1 MCFLH
6 IGVSSALSVVVIYI
20 YGNTILQYFKL
31 VSLNDL
37 RQNYNTTD
45 IVEDNIDAAND
56 EDSSDSD
63 DNEDSSDSD
72 DNEYSSDSDD
82 EVSSD
87 SDDDR
92 DIINNNKS
100 HLIFSKFMNLTL
112 GIVKIAT
119 IDNNSICKTSNIV
132 SRVFGDVVY
141 VVINGTNVCY
151 PFPRQSLKHYPVLN
165 RRIDGSFNTDNVIK
179 TPDDNIILVL
189 NDFDEL
195 EFPEMFRFVFVYV
208 MTGDTGRYIKEG
220 SDFHKKLQPIFDF
233 YGMEL
238 KVEN

>member
-1 MCFLH
+1 MYFLH
-6 IGVSSALSVVVIYI
+6 IGVCVALSVVIYI

-31 VSLNDL
+31 VSLNNL

-45 IVEDNIDAAND
+45 IVDDNIDANDD

-63 DNEDSSDSD
+63 DDEDSSDSD
-72 DNEYSSDSDD
+72 SDD
-82 EVSSD
+82 E
-87 SDDDR
+87 

-112 GIVKIAT
+112 GIVKIAK
-119 IDNNSICKTSNIV
+119 INNFSICEASNIV

-141 VVINGTNVCY
+141 VVINGTDICY

-195 EFPEMFRFVFVYV
+195 EFPEMFRFVFLYV
-208 MTGDTGRYIKEG
+208 MTGNTGRYIKEG

-238 KVEN
+238 KVDN

>member
-6 IGVSSALSVVVIYI
+6 IGVCIALSVVIYI

-45 IVEDNIDAAND
+45 IVEDNIDATDDKDSSDDD

-63 DNEDSSDSD
+63 DDEDSSDSD
-72 DNEYSSDSDD
+72 DD
-82 EVSSD
+82 E
-87 SDDDR
+87 

-119 IDNNSICKTSNIV
+119 IDNNSICTTSNIL

-195 EFPEMFRFVFVYV
+195 EFPEMFRFVFLYV

-220 SDFHKKLQPIFDF
+220 SYFHKKLQPIFDF

>member
-6 IGVSSALSVVVIYI
+6 IGVCIALSVVIIYI

-45 IVEDNIDAAND
+45 IVEDNIDD
-56 EDSSDSD
+56 TDDKDSSDFD

-72 DNEYSSDSDD
+72 DD
-82 EVSSD
+82 E
-87 SDDDR
+87 

-100 HLIFSKFMNLTL
+100 HLIFRKFMILTL

-119 IDNNSICKTSNIV
+119 IDNSICKTSNIV

-195 EFPEMFRFVFVYV
+195 EFPELFRFVFVYV

-238 KVEN
+238 EVAN

>member
-45 IVEDNIDAAND
+45 IVEDNIDAANYEDSSDSDD

-63 DNEDSSDSD
+63 DDG
-72 DNEYSSDSDD
+72 
-82 EVSSD
+82 
-87 SDDDR
+87 

-112 GIVKIAT
+112 GIVNIAT

-238 KVEN
+238 KVNN

>member
-1 MCFLH
+1 MFFLH
-6 IGVSSALSVVVIYI
+6 IGVCIALSVVIYI

-31 VSLNDL
+31 VSLNNL
-37 RQNYNTTD
+37 RQNYNT
-45 IVEDNIDAAND
+45 DADDD

-63 DNEDSSDSD
+63 D
-72 DNEYSSDSDD
+72 D
-82 EVSSD
+82 E
-87 SDDDR
+87 
-92 DIINNNKS
+92 DIINNNNS

-112 GIVKIAT
+112 GIVKIAK
-119 IDNNSICKTSNIV
+119 INNFSICEVSNIV

-141 VVINGTNVCY
+141 VVINGTDMCY

-195 EFPEMFRFVFVYV
+195 EFPEMFRFVFLYV
-208 MTGDTGRYIKEG
+208 MTGNTGRY
-220 SDFHKKLQPIFDF
+220 
-233 YGMEL
+233 
-238 KVEN
+238 